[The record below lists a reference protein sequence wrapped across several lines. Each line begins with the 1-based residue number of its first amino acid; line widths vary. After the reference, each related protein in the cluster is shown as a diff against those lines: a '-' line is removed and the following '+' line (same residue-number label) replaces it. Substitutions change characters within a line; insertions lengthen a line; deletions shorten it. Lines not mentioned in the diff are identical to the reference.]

1 MQSKP
6 CQSRHTPGSCLAA
19 HIEENRLKKNRTT
32 IEVAS
37 NLVRLW
43 SFSTAIQIQGGCIY
57 YLESAPAQSP
67 ETIPNTHTSNP
78 FPTQIFF
85 ASSIPPLTPVLLI
98 CPSKDSLAHTRK
110 QPTKPLIP
118 RHIAS
123 MLWEDLTATAQTVMP
138 PHPPHPLRLREV
150 PCLLSL
156 PTCTPALEPRRTCFL

>member
-1 MQSKP
+1 
-6 CQSRHTPGSCLAA
+6 
-19 HIEENRLKKNRTT
+19 
-32 IEVAS
+32 VAS

-43 SFSTAIQIQGGCIY
+43 SFSAAIQIQGGCIY

-123 MLWEDLTATAQTVMP
+123 MLWEDLTATAQTDATSPTSP
-138 PHPPHPLRLREV
+138 PPPTWG
-150 PCLLSL
+150 SL
-156 PTCTPALEPRRTCFL
+156 PSVSSYMYTGTRTTKNMFPVTLQKPFLFQDVVISIQDWKHS